1 VITSSSASLLVGLLF
16 LEVRGDRLHNLLGS
30 GDVVDHQSVEEF
42 GGSELELG
50 DRVLLVL
57 LYSDLFRLREVL
69 FLATH
74 DLDELFEVLDFLR
87 HLFLVPLIIIRQI
100 NHQRV
105 ILKSSLILIPI

>member
-1 VITSSSASLLVGLLF
+1 LVGLLL
-16 LEVRGDRLHNLLGS
+16 LEVRRDRLHDLLS
-30 GDVVDHQSVEEF
+30 SRDVVDHQSVEEF

-57 LYSDLFRLREVL
+57 LYSDLFRFREVL
-69 FLATH
+69 LLTTH
-74 DLDELFEVLDFLR
+74 DLDELLEVLDFLR

-105 ILKSSLILIPI
+105 ILKSILIPI

>member
-1 VITSSSASLLVGLLF
+1 
-16 LEVRGDRLHNLLGS
+16 
-30 GDVVDHQSVEEF
+30 
-42 GGSELELG
+42 
-50 DRVLLVL
+50 
-57 LYSDLFRLREVL
+57 VL